1 VSGRRAPDDLTNPIE
16 SPARPAAGPPATG
29 SVFGFHGWR
38 AFRHRNYRLFFG
50 GQAISLVGTWMQ
62 QVAQGWLVLQLTR
75 DPFALG
81 LVAAAQFAPVLVFGL
96 FGGLIADQLPK
107 RRVLLVTQ
115 TVAMVL
121 AFVLFGLTASGT
133 VQVWHVLVLAVA
145 LGISNAVDMPV
156 RQAFAVEMVGRDD
169 VVNAVGLNSALFNAS
184 RILGPALA
192 GLTIGA
198 FDISIAFLING
209 VSFLAVIAGYLLMR
223 DEDLRPAPRM
233 DRPSSIQDVIDA
245 LAEGLRYVRATRIVF
260 LAVSVVGLAA
270 TFGMNSSV
278 LAPPLAQ
285 DVLHSDAS
293 GFGFLMAAAGVGSLV
308 AALGV
313 AFGARARPAAM
324 AWGSI
329 LLGIAGIAIGVSRSF
344 PLSLAA
350 MLAMGFGMI
359 AMAATANSTIQLTV
373 PDRLRGRVMSVYTT
387 VFAGSTPVG
396 GLLLGAIA
404 SRFGVPIAYIAGG
417 VITVGIGLWA
427 AVWLRSM
434 PASVIRPRRVPHP
447 AGEASGLTVA
457 RPR

>member
-1 VSGRRAPDDLTNPIE
+1 M
-16 SPARPAAGPPATG
+16 
-29 SVFGFHGWR
+29 GFHGWR

-81 LVAAAQFAPVLVFGL
+81 LVAAAQFTPVLVLGL
-96 FGGLIADQLPK
+96 FGGLVADQLPK
-107 RRVLLVTQ
+107 RRVLIVTQ
-115 TVAMVL
+115 TVAMGL
-121 AFVLFGLTASGT
+121 AFALYALTASGS
-133 VQVWHVLVLAVA
+133 VQVWQVLVLAVA
-145 LGISNAVDMPV
+145 LGASNAIDMPV
-156 RQAFAVEMVGRDD
+156 RQAFAAEMVGRED

-192 GLTIGA
+192 GLTIGV

-209 VSFLAVIAGYLLMR
+209 ISFLAVIASYFFMH
-223 DEDLRPAPRM
+223 DEELRPAPRM
-233 DRPSSIQDVIDA
+233 DRPSSIGDVLGA
-245 LAEGLRYVRATRIVF
+245 MAEGLRYVRATPMV
-260 LAVSVVGLAA
+260 LLSVTVVGLAA

-285 DVLHSDAS
+285 DVLHSDAT
-293 GFGFLMAAAGVGSLV
+293 GFGFLMAAAGIGSLV

-324 AWGSI
+324 AWGSV
-329 LLGIAGIAIGVSRSF
+329 LLGIAGIVLGFSRSF
-344 PLSLAA
+344 PLSLVA
-350 MLAMGFGMI
+350 MVALGFGMI

-387 VFAGSTPVG
+387 VFAGSTPIG
-396 GLLLGAIA
+396 GLLLGAVA
-404 SRFGVPIAYIAGG
+404 SGFGVPIAYIVGG
-417 VITVGIGLWA
+417 LITVGVGVWA
-427 AVWLRSM
+427 AAWLRSM
-434 PASVIRPRRVPHP
+434 PASAIRPRRASAA
-447 AGEASGLTVA
+447 AGTETSGLTIA

>member
-1 VSGRRAPDDLTNPIE
+1 VSGPVGPIE
-16 SPARPAAGPPATG
+16 TPARPVAGPPATG
-29 SVFGFHGWR
+29 PLFGFQGWR

-50 GQAISLVGTWMQ
+50 GQAVSLVGTWMQ
-62 QVAQGWLVLQLTR
+62 QVAQGWLVLQLTG

-81 LVAAAQFAPVLVFGL
+81 LVAAAQFTPVLIFGL

-107 RRVLLVTQ
+107 RPVLIVTQ
-115 TVAMVL
+115 AVAMVL
-121 AFVLFGLTASGT
+121 AFVLFGLTATGT
-133 VQVWHVLVLAVA
+133 AEVWHVIVLAIA

-198 FDISIAFLING
+198 FDISVAFLING
-209 VSFLAVIAGYLLMR
+209 VSFLAVIAGYALMR

-233 DRPSSIQDVIDA
+233 DRPSSIGDVTGA
-245 LAEGLRYVRATRIVF
+245 LSEGLRYVRATPIVF
-260 LAVSVVGLAA
+260 LAVMVVGLAA

-293 GFGFLMAAAGVGSLV
+293 GFGFLMSAAGIGSLV

-313 AFGARARPAAM
+313 AFGARARPSAM
-324 AWGSI
+324 AWGAI
-329 LLGIAGIAIGVSRSF
+329 LLGIAGVVLGVSRSF
-344 PLSLAA
+344 PVSLLA
-350 MLAMGFGMI
+350 MLAAGFGMI

-387 VFAGSTPVG
+387 VFAGSTPIG
-396 GLLLGAIA
+396 GLILGAVA
-404 SRFGVPIAYIAGG
+404 SRFGVPIAYLGGG
-417 VITVGIGLWA
+417 VVTVAIGLWA
-427 AVWLRSM
+427 AAWLRSM
-434 PASVIRPRRVPHP
+434 PATATRPKLAPR
-447 AGEASGLTVA
+447 ASGAESSGFTIA